1 MKDRMT
7 PSDLYAMC
15 MESDTAD
22 EHMGAI
28 CAALGTPYPPSV
40 DDYTELL
47 PVFTFKGTPA
57 PQPLAH
63 H

>member
-1 MKDRMT
+1 
-7 PSDLYAMC
+7 MC